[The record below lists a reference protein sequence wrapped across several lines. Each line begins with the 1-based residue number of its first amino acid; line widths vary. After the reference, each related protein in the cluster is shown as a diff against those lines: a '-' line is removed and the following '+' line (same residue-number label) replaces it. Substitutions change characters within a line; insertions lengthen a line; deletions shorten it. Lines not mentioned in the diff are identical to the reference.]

1 MRKEGYIKM
10 DERQEKWDIPELIGE
25 IFPEVMEQLVR
36 EYPPQPG
43 DISRI
48 MQIPN
53 SEIIR
58 RMKEAL
64 MEKGIRG

>member
-1 MRKEGYIKM
+1 M

-58 RMKEAL
+58 RRKEPR
-64 MEKGIRG
+64 MEKGTGG

>member
-1 MRKEGYIKM
+1 M
-10 DERQEKWDIPELIGE
+10 DERQERWDIPELIGE

-53 SEIIR
+53 SEITR
-58 RMKEAL
+58 GMKEAL

>member
-1 MRKEGYIKM
+1 M

-25 IFPEVMEQLVR
+25 IFPEVMEQLAR

>member
-1 MRKEGYIKM
+1 MN
-10 DERQEKWDIPELIGE
+10 ERQEKRDISELIGE

-53 SEIIR
+53 REIIR

-64 MEKGIRG
+64 MENGLRN

>member
-1 MRKEGYIKM
+1 M

-43 DISRI
+43 DISRS

>member
-1 MRKEGYIKM
+1 M